1 MLNEFLTII
10 FYVVI
15 IRMVLLFFKKDRPEP
30 SEEINTFFWN
40 VILSTIFYLIIKFLF
55 Y

>member
-15 IRMVLLFFKKDRPEP
+15 IRIVLLLFK
-30 SEEINTFFWN
+30 EEKPKPMEEVNTFFWN
-40 VILSTIFYLIIKFLF
+40 VIFSTIIYLIIKFLF